1 MDMKWHVCAFCK
13 GKGIDPFQM
22 YYDYSI
28 CPVCGGR
35 GKKRI
40 PEHAVSCAY
49 CQGSGVQP
57 QRRLACPVCG
67 GTGFVGIHEPTGPCP
82 KCHSKGMTAGEY
94 LPCRTCRGKGQV
106 STAVIGLKGDCHV

>member
-1 MDMKWHVCAFCK
+1 MKWHACSFCR

-22 YYDYSI
+22 FYADSI
-28 CPVCGGR
+28 CQVCGGR
-35 GKKRI
+35 GKKCI

-57 QRRLACPVCG
+57 QRRLACTVCG

-82 KCHSKGMTAGEY
+82 KCHTKGMSAGEY
-94 LPCRTCRGKGQV
+94 LPCRTCRGKGQI
-106 STAVIGLKGDCHV
+106 SMAVIGLKGDCHV